1 MKPPALIRPQ
11 ARSRARACTRLFA
24 RWFTH
29 RCAGFFARFF
39 ARFFVA
45 IALLAMAAAPAR
57 AQANLEA
64 NTPAINTLKKS
75 IGDRHVQLAPYYASG
90 AVGITHDGSLALRD
104 ATAVPL
110 PQRGA
115 VSAMVAAENADR
127 ASLYKEIA
135 RANGKPEWEGEIR
148 NTFAQRWIEKA
159 QPGWWVQNAQEQWVK
174 R

>member
-1 MKPPALIRPQ
+1 MKPNALIRF
-11 ARSRARACTRLFA
+11 FA
-24 RWFTH
+24 ALLLVL
-29 RCAGFFARFF
+29 CAG
-39 ARFFVA
+39 
-45 IALLAMAAAPAR
+45 LAH

-75 IGDRHVQLAPYYASG
+75 LADRHAQLAPYYASG
-90 AVGITHDGSLALRD
+90 AIGIAHDGSLVLRD

-115 VSAMVAAENADR
+115 VSAMLTAENTDR

-148 NTFAQRWIEKA
+148 NTFAQRWIDKA

-174 R
+174 K